1 MNRVISCVSLLTL
14 LLVLQLVHCKLGTTS
29 PTEYQSEKNRFTL
42 TVPDDVSADLYKI
55 AVYDS
60 VDTVIYFS
68 NAKSNKLQIAVSS
81 TLTTIIVVDA
91 IKDNTS
97 VYSGIAS
104 VIPGETTSIS
114 LKKIDNIGVVA
125 PDNFEGEVT
134 DDNKVSLFWNV
145 VTGATVY
152 SVMRSTDGSTWSEI
166 TSTSYI
172 SYIDSDVETGKTYLY
187 KIVASGQ
194 GSVSEPS
201 TTIEVKVPAEIIDI
215 VVPSVPAS
223 VNAQAIAMNS
233 IKVTWEDVANAAEYV
248 IRYSKVTGGT
258 SAEVTSE
265 DAVITINGLEENTQY
280 TVTVTARNSAG
291 SSVPSAAALCTTLSR
306 PLEKPSVP
314 SNVTAAVL
322 SENSINVTWDL
333 VTNASMYTVLY
344 STQANGTFTTR
355 TSVTNSLVIES
366 LNASTTYYVKVTA
379 ANAAGTSDAS
389 EVASAKTQEPAVQAP
404 SAPVLAVATVADT
417 SLKVTWSAV
426 SNASAYII
434 ERSVTSSGSFS
445 AVCTTSALSYTDTK
459 CSANT
464 TYYYKGKAGNSAGY
478 SSYSTVTSA
487 KTDAALGVPGTLAK
501 GTVTDSSIAI
511 SWQSASGALSYKIYF
526 STSQNGTYEVHGT
539 AAGTQYTL
547 NGLTAGTTYY
557 IKVTAISGTRESAAS
572 GVLSAQTGVKAASV
586 PSGVIAAAA
595 SATSVTVSWTAVEGA
610 SSYIIYG
617 GTSSA
622 SLAQIG
628 TSTTTTYT
636 HTGLVATTTYYYAVA
651 SVNAGGTSAR
661 SSSASATTGVSAPA
675 VPSGVTANAASS
687 TSMTISWT
695 TVSGATSYIIYGGT
709 SSSSLA
715 QIGTSTSTTYS
726 HTGLTA
732 ATTYYYAV
740 ASVNA
745 GGTSARSA
753 TASAATGTAAPSTP
767 TGLTATVASSTS
779 ITIKFNTVTGATG
792 YKLYS
797 SSNNSTFTLLSSL
810 TSATY
815 THTGL
820 TANTTYY
827 YKISAVN
834 GSAESA
840 QSTSV
845 SAKTSAATKVAVIN
859 SNCNGCGRCPS
870 ACSRGA
876 IYRSGSKYVID
887 ASKCNGCGN
896 CVSRCPRGAISL
908 K

>member
-1 MNRVISCVSLLTL
+1 MNRVISGAFLVTL
-14 LLVLQLVHCKLGTTS
+14 LLILQLVHCKFDTTS
-29 PTEYQSEKNRFTL
+29 PTEYQSEKSRFTL

-68 NAKSNKLQIAVSS
+68 NAKRKTLQVAVTS
-81 TLTTIIVVDA
+81 TLTTTIIVDA

-104 VIPGETTSIS
+104 VIPGEATSIS
-114 LKKIDNIGVVA
+114 LKKIENVGVVA
-125 PDNFEGEVT
+125 PGNFEGEVT
-134 DDNKVSLFWNV
+134 DDSKVSLFWNV

-166 TSTSYI
+166 TATSDI
-172 SYIDSDVETGKTYLY
+172 SFIDSDVETGKTYLY
-187 KIVASGQ
+187 RIVASGQ

-201 TTIEVKVPAEIIDI
+201 TTIEVSVPAEVIDPI
-215 VVPSVPAS
+215 APSTPAS
-223 VNAQAIAMNS
+223 VRAQAVSMNS
-233 IKVTWEDVANAAEYV
+233 IEVTWKDVDNAEDYV
-248 IRYSKVTGGT
+248 IRYKKVTGGT
-258 SAEVTSE
+258 SAEVTCEES
-265 DAVITINGLEENTQY
+265 VITINELDENTQY
-280 TVTVTARNSAG
+280 TVTVAARNSVG
-291 SSVPSAAALCTTLSR
+291 TSVPSAAVSCTTLSK
-306 PLEKPSVP
+306 PLDKPLVP
-314 SNVTAAVL
+314 SNVVAEAL
-322 SENSINVTWDL
+322 SEKSIYVTWDA
-333 VTNASMYTVLY
+333 VANASTYTVLY

-355 TSVTNSLVIES
+355 ISSTNSFVIES

-379 ANAAGTSDAS
+379 ANDAGTSDAS
-389 EVASAKTQEPAVQAP
+389 DVVSAKTQEPALQAP

-426 SNASAYII
+426 NDASTYII

-445 AVCTTSALSYTDTK
+445 AICTTSALAYTDTK

-478 SSYSTVTSA
+478 SSYSSVASG
-487 KTDAALGVPGTLAK
+487 KTDAALSAPGTLTK

-511 SWQSASGALSYKIYF
+511 SWQSASGALSYKVYF

-539 AAGTQYTL
+539 ATGTQYTL

-572 GVLSAQTGVKAASV
+572 GVLSAQTAVKAASV
-586 PSGVIAAAA
+586 PSGVKATSV
-595 SATSVTVSWTAVEGA
+595 SATSITVIWTAVE
-610 SSYIIYG
+610 
-617 GTSSA
+617 SA
-622 SLAQIG
+622 
-628 TSTTTTYT
+628 
-636 HTGLVATTTYYYAVA
+636 V
-651 SVNAGGTSAR
+651 
-661 SSSASATTGVSAPA
+661 
-675 VPSGVTANAASS
+675 
-687 TSMTISWT
+687 
-695 TVSGATSYIIYGGT
+695 SYIIYGGT

-715 QIGTSTSTTYS
+715 QIGTSTSTTFS

-745 GGTSARSA
+745 GGTSARS
-753 TASAATGTAAPSTP
+753 TTVSAATGTAAPSTP

-779 ITIKFNTVTGATG
+779 ITVKFNTVTGATG

-797 SSNNSTFTLLSSL
+797 SSNNNTFTLLSSL
-810 TSATY
+810 TSTNY
-815 THTGL
+815 THSGL

-827 YKISAVN
+827 YKVSAVN

-840 QSTSV
+840 QSASV
-845 SAKTSAATKVAVIN
+845 SARTSAATKVAVIN

-870 ACSRGA
+870 SCSRGA
-876 IYRSGSKYVID
+876 IVRSGNKYIID
-887 ASKCNGCGN
+887 ASKCDGCGK

>member
-1 MNRVISCVSLLTL
+1 MNRVISSAFVVTL
-14 LLVLQLVHCKLGTTS
+14 LLILQLVHCKLDTTS
-29 PTEYQSEKNRFTL
+29 PTEYQSEKKRFTL

-55 AVYDS
+55 SVFDS
-60 VDTVIYFS
+60 ADTVVYFEKANS
-68 NAKSNKLQIAVSS
+68 KTIQVSVSS
-81 TLTTIIVVDA
+81 RLNTTITVDA
-91 IKDNTS
+91 IRNNAS
-97 VYSGIAS
+97 VYSGLAT
-104 VIPGETTSIS
+104 VVPDETTVVTLEKIVSVGIS
-114 LKKIDNIGVVA
+114 A
-125 PDNFEGEVT
+125 PDDCTGELT
-134 DDNKVSLFWNV
+134 EDNLISLFWNA

-166 TSTSYI
+166 TSTSDI
-172 SYIDSDVETGKTYLY
+172 SYIDSDVEKGKTYRY
-187 KIVASGQ
+187 KVVASGQ
-194 GSVSEPS
+194 GSVSEPGS
-201 TTIEVKVPAEIIDI
+201 TIEVKVPVEIIEI
-215 VVPSVPAS
+215 VAPSVPES
-223 VNAQAIAMNS
+223 VKAQAISING
-233 IKVTWEDVANAAEYV
+233 IKVTWEVVANASEYV
-248 IRYSKVTGGT
+248 IRYNKVTGGT

-265 DAVITINGLEENTQY
+265 DTVITINGLEENTRY
-280 TVTVTARNSAG
+280 SVTVAARNSAG
-291 SSVPSAAALCTTLSR
+291 SSVPSAAALCTTLSK

-314 SNVTAAVL
+314 INIAAAAL
-322 SENSINVTWDL
+322 SEKSINVTWDA
-333 VTNASMYTVLY
+333 VTNAFTYTVLY

-355 TSVTNSLVIES
+355 TSSTNSFVIES

-379 ANAAGTSDAS
+379 TNDAGTSDAS
-389 EVASAKTQEPAVQAP
+389 DVVSAKTQEPALQAP

-426 SNASAYII
+426 SNASVYIV
-434 ERSVTSSGSFS
+434 ERSVTSSGSFT
-445 AVCTTSALSYTDTK
+445 AVCTTSALTYTDTK
-459 CSANT
+459 CAANT
-464 TYYYKGKAGNSAGY
+464 TYYYRGKAGNSAGY
-478 SSYSTVTSA
+478 SSYSTVASA
-487 KTDAALGVPGTLAK
+487 KTDAALSAPGTLTK

-511 SWQSASGALSYKIYF
+511 SWQPASGALSYKVYL

-539 AAGTQYTL
+539 ATGTQYTL

-572 GVLSAQTGVKAASV
+572 GTLSAQTGVKIASV
-586 PSGVIAAAA
+586 PSGVKASAV
-595 SATSVTVSWTAVEGA
+595 SATSITVTWTGAEGA

-617 GTSSA
+617 GTLSE

-628 TSTTTTYT
+628 T
-636 HTGLVATTTYYYAVA
+636 ATT
-651 SVNAGGTSAR
+651 
-661 SSSASATTGVSAPA
+661 
-675 VPSGVTANAASS
+675 ANF
-687 TSMTISWT
+687 
-695 TVSGATSYIIYGGT
+695 
-709 SSSSLA
+709 
-715 QIGTSTSTTYS
+715 S

-745 GGTSARSA
+745 GGTSARS
-753 TASAATGTAAPSTP
+753 TTVSAATGTATPSTP

-779 ITIKFNTVTGATG
+779 ITIRFNTVTGATG

-827 YKISAVN
+827 YKVSAVN

-845 SAKTSAATKVAVIN
+845 SEKTNAATKVAVIN

-896 CVSRCPRGAISL
+896 CISRCPRGAISL